1 MLPCRQTLT
10 QRLHPLPLGLLLT
23 YPTGVHTLSHLRT
36 YAGPPTPA
44 AVHRGEAGSTRW
56 AALGPLKVWSLL
68 EMADA
73 GIVPERIDDAKV
85 VEGACDGV

>member
-1 MLPCRQTLT
+1 MTCPHCRC
-10 QRLHPLPLGLLLT
+10 P
-23 YPTGVHTLSHLRT
+23 
-36 YAGPPTPA
+36 AGPGRSAWRSRDGYPF
-44 AVHRGEAGSTRW
+44 
-56 AALGPLKVWSLL
+56 KVWSLL

>member
-1 MLPCRQTLT
+1 MAVNGGAA
-10 QRLHPLPLGLLLT
+10 QRTGRIPKLAQREGSSAWRSRDG
-23 YPTGVHTLSHLRT
+23 YPFR
-36 YAGPPTPA
+36 
-44 AVHRGEAGSTRW
+44 
-56 AALGPLKVWSLL
+56 GPLKVWSLL